1 MKSGPQGPALFYY
14 RDHPKCMKLLGAPR
28 LSDPTN
34 VDNQLEP
41 RLITETGLDQR
52 LADII
57 EPVLVG
63 MGFRLVRVRMMNQ
76 NGATL
81 QIMAE
86 RNDGTMNV
94 EGCEEVSM
102 AISPVLDVEDPIDK
116 EYHLE
121 VSSPGIDRPM
131 VRKSDFAR
139 WQGHLVKCE
148 TSIMVGNRKRFRG
161 KILETDADGF
171 TLERDQVTEGED
183 QNVKI
188 PFTALSDAKLILTD
202 DLIRDALRADKLAK
216 AEAANQ
222 NETEDE
228 E

>member
-1 MKSGPQGPALFYY
+1 M
-14 RDHPKCMKLLGAPR
+14 
-28 LSDPTN
+28 TN
-34 VDNQLEP
+34 ADNELEP

-63 MGFRLVRVRMMNQ
+63 MGFRLIRVRMLNQ
-76 NGATL
+76 NGATM
-81 QIMAE
+81 QVMAE
-86 RNDGTMNV
+86 RNDGTMTV
-94 EGCEEVSM
+94 QDCEEVSM

-131 VRKSDFAR
+131 VRKSDFVR

-148 TSIMVGNRKRFRG
+148 TSIMIGNRKRFRG
-161 KILETDADGF
+161 KIVEADADGF
-171 TLERDQVTEGED
+171 TLERDQVAYGEE
-183 QNVKI
+183 QKVII

-216 AEAANQ
+216 AQAANQ
-222 NETEDE
+222 NEADDQE
-228 E
+228 